1 MISYYIIAFLIV
13 ILAVIILWEWRHQ
26 RRLSIRA
33 RLMREA
39 LRNRDFMFRLPTD
52 GIMPGERDLQTMLND
67 MGGEINQL
75 MARSEVES
83 WQRLTRVLTHEIMN
97 AVTPIQSIT
106 QAYMGSTMVKQTPLE
121 EGIRAIY
128 DTTRSLSAF
137 VESYRKMT
145 QLQTVTMEEIE
156 LERMVANLKSLY
168 PKLSWHIDLGAIR
181 TLRAD
186 ASMMHQVLT
195 NIVKNAVEAGAHD
208 ISLTVTADAGYTQLL
223 ISNNGSPIPAEVAR
237 EVFVPFFTTK
247 RSGSGIGLSLARQMM
262 MVQGGNLTLADTPQ
276 PGYHTTF
283 VVMINSRR
291 VDELTSRQVDEEI
304 CITCF
309 LVNSS
314 TCQLVYL
321 STRLLIY
328 ISSPRCHPA
337 GARCSAPS
345 AGSVF
350 CCRSSH
356 TQLPAFCRR
365 LQQQNRCQERYA
377 HRP

>member
-1 MISYYIIAFLIV
+1 MTPYYIIAFLIV
-13 ILAVIILWEWRHQ
+13 ILAVIIIWEWRHQ
-26 RRLSIRA
+26 RRLSSRV

-39 LRNRDFMFRLPTD
+39 LRNRDFMFRLPTG

-145 QLQTVTMEEIE
+145 QLQTVSFEEID
-156 LERMVANLKSLY
+156 LHRLVSNLQALY
-168 PKLSWHIDLGAIR
+168 PTLDWHMDINDMQ

-195 NIVKNAVEAGAHD
+195 NIVKNAAEAGAHNID
-208 ISLTVTADAGYTQLL
+208 ICARRTDQCTQLL
-223 ISNNGSPIPAEVAR
+223 ISNDGTPIAAEVAR

-247 RSGSGIGLSLARQMM
+247 RTGSGIGLSLSRQMM
-262 MVQGGNLTLADTPQ
+262 MAQGGDLALAERPQ
-276 PGYHTTF
+276 AGYHATF
-283 VVMINSRR
+283 VVT
-291 VDELTSRQVDEEI
+291 L
-304 CITCF
+304 
-309 LVNSS
+309 
-314 TCQLVYL
+314 
-321 STRLLIY
+321 
-328 ISSPRCHPA
+328 
-337 GARCSAPS
+337 
-345 AGSVF
+345 
-350 CCRSSH
+350 
-356 TQLPAFCRR
+356 
-365 LQQQNRCQERYA
+365 
-377 HRP
+377 

>member
-1 MISYYIIAFLIV
+1 MGFL
-13 ILAVIILWEWRHQ
+13 LLLIILIILFIRHQ
-26 RRLSIRA
+26 RLLSLRA

-39 LRNRDFMFRLPTD
+39 LRNHDFTFRLPTTLLF
-52 GIMPGERDLQTMLND
+52 PGERDLQTMLND

-145 QLQTVTMEEIE
+145 QLQTVTIEEIE

-168 PKLSWHIDLGAIR
+168 PKLSWHVDLGAIR

-223 ISNNGSPIPAEVAR
+223 ISNNGSPIPAEVVR

-262 MVQGGNLTLADTPQ
+262 MAQGGNLKLADTPQ
-276 PGYHTTF
+276 PGCHTTF
-283 VVMINSRR
+283 VI
-291 VDELTSRQVDEEI
+291 
-304 CITCF
+304 ITRWR
-309 LVNSS
+309 N
-314 TCQLVYL
+314 
-321 STRLLIY
+321 
-328 ISSPRCHPA
+328 
-337 GARCSAPS
+337 
-345 AGSVF
+345 
-350 CCRSSH
+350 
-356 TQLPAFCRR
+356 
-365 LQQQNRCQERYA
+365 
-377 HRP
+377 

>member
-1 MISYYIIAFLIV
+1 MNPYYIIAFLIV

-26 RRLSIRA
+26 RRLSSRV

-145 QLQTVTMEEIE
+145 QLQTVTIEEIK

-168 PKLSWHIDLGAIR
+168 PKLSWHVDLGAIR

-186 ASMMHQVLT
+186 ASMMHQVTT

-208 ISLTVTADAGYTQLL
+208 ISLTVNADAGYTQLL
-223 ISNNGSPIPAEVAR
+223 ISNNGSPIPAEVVR

-262 MVQGGNLTLADTPQ
+262 MAQGGNLTLTDTPQ

-283 VVMINSRR
+283 VIMIKGVCQNDASSFFTNKAPTFTSQGFVMSKR
-291 VDELTSRQVDEEI
+291 
-304 CITCF
+304 
-309 LVNSS
+309 
-314 TCQLVYL
+314 
-321 STRLLIY
+321 
-328 ISSPRCHPA
+328 
-337 GARCSAPS
+337 
-345 AGSVF
+345 F
-350 CCRSSH
+350 CTFRH
-356 TQLPAFCRR
+356 
-365 LQQQNRCQERYA
+365 
-377 HRP
+377 